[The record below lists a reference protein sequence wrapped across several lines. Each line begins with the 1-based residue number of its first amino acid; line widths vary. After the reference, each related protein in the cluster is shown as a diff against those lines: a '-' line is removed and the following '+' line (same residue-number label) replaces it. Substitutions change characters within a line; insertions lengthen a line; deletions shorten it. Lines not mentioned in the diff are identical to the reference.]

1 MLRDFRKVFK
11 DNGTSMGALMV
22 VLSAGMLLYLVPS
35 GQEQVTQDSVVAR
48 VYGRDVYKRDVDD
61 RISQAM
67 QQFKGANQEQL
78 MGYLGPQALNQV
90 IQEKLVEELA
100 ERHGVVVT
108 DPEVRASMEAELSQ
122 YPILQDPNTHK
133 LLPYAELKPILDERG
148 FSLAQL
154 EKDKRSA
161 LLRQKLIQQAAL
173 LIPVDAAWVDAE
185 NRVRNEKVTFE
196 EARLKPDASKIA
208 DPGDATLQTFLAQ
221 SGQRF
226 LQPVR
231 RVIQFVAL
239 DKSELAKDTAVTDA
253 EVQKTYQDHI
263 AQYTTPG
270 QVKARHIL
278 FKAST
283 DAEYAE
289 AMKKAEAL
297 RAKLVRGG
305 DFAAAAEQYSDDPS
319 AKGRGGD
326 LGWFDAPKMVKA
338 FSDAAFKLKK
348 GEISEPVKT
357 QFGIHLIQLEDSK
370 PAEVKPFDEVKA
382 QIKAQ
387 LEDDRFSTKATERL
401 ENLRK
406 KANNGDLANGARAL
420 GLQAKLSLPFANAGS
435 VKIDGLNGAVD
446 SIVNTAF
453 TLKVGQVSN
462 VGRVGD
468 AFVLFRVQKE
478 VQPVVAP
485 LAEIRDQVL
494 TAWKNDQARA
504 DLKAKAE
511 AALKQ
516 GGFDALKAM
525 GGVDQTLSDTTLS
538 AHADLA
544 GHSGIR
550 KAMLDT
556 AVGGDTPFFW
566 TEAGELWVAQIK
578 ARTPAPA
585 LTFETRKALVESI
598 QTQEAQNLLGAEVGT
613 LAREGELHA
622 GFSSLWGHLNGIWKN
637 EAYAQSFQS
646 GSTTPGDDNN

>member
-11 DNGTSMGALMV
+11 DNGTTMGALMV

-48 VYGRDVYKRDVDD
+48 VYGHDIYKRDVDE

-67 QQFKGANQEQL
+67 QQFKGANQDQL
-78 MGYLGPQALNQV
+78 MAFLGPQAFQQV

-108 DPEVRASMEAELSQ
+108 DPEVRAAVEAELGQ
-122 YPILQDPNTHK
+122 YPLLQDPTTHK
-133 LLPYAELKPILDERG
+133 LLPYAQLKPILDERG
-148 FSLAQL
+148 YSLAQL
-154 EKDKRSA
+154 EKGKRTD
-161 LLRQKLIQQAAL
+161 LLRQKLILQASL
-173 LIPVDAAWVDAE
+173 LIPVDASWVDTE
-185 NRVRNEKVTFE
+185 NRVRNEKVTYE
-196 EARLKPDASKIA
+196 EARLKPDASKIQ
-208 DPGDATLQTFLAQ
+208 DPGDATLQAYLTQ

-231 RVIQFVAL
+231 RVIQYVAL
-239 DKSELAKDTAVTDA
+239 DKAELAKDIAVTDP
-253 EVQKTYQDHI
+253 EVLKAYQDRI
-263 AQYTTPG
+263 AQYTEPA

-289 AMKKAEAL
+289 ALKRAQDL
-297 RAKLVRGG
+297 RTKLVKGL
-305 DFAAAAEQYSDDPS
+305 DFAKAAEQYSDDPS

-387 LEDDRFSTKATERL
+387 LEDDRFTTKATERL
-401 ENLRK
+401 ESLRK
-406 KANNGDLANGARAL
+406 KANNGDLANGARTL
-420 GLQAKLSLPFANAGS
+420 GLQAKLSVPLSATGAATLPGLTGSAASLVSAAFA
-435 VKIDGLNGAVD
+435 
-446 SIVNTAF
+446 
-453 TLKVGQVSN
+453 LKVGQVSTVN
-462 VGRVGD
+462 RVGD
-468 AFVLFRVQKE
+468 AYVVFRVQKE

-494 TAWKNDQARA
+494 AAWKDDQARA

-511 AALKQ
+511 AAVKQ
-516 GGFDALKAM
+516 GGLDALKAL
-525 GGVDQTLSDTTLS
+525 GATEQTLADTTLS

-550 KAMLDT
+550 QAMLDT
-556 AVGGDTPFFW
+556 AVGQDTPFFW
-566 TEAGELWVAQIK
+566 TEAGELWTAQIK

-598 QTQEAQNLLGAEVGT
+598 QNQEAQNLLSAEVGT
-613 LAREGELHA
+613 LAREGALHP

-637 EAYAQSFQS
+637 EAYEKSFQS
-646 GSTTPGDDNN
+646 AAASSDDN

>member
-11 DNGTSMGALMV
+11 DNGTTMGALMV

-48 VYGRDVYKRDVDD
+48 VYGHDIYKRDVDE

-67 QQFKGANQEQL
+67 QQFKGANQDQL
-78 MGYLGPQALNQV
+78 MAFLGPQAFQQV

-108 DPEVRASMEAELSQ
+108 DPEVRAAVEAELGQ
-122 YPILQDPNTHK
+122 YPLLQDPTTHK
-133 LLPYAELKPILDERG
+133 LLPYAQLKPILDERG
-148 FSLAQL
+148 YSLAQL
-154 EKDKRSA
+154 EKGKRTD
-161 LLRQKLIQQAAL
+161 LLRQKLILQASL
-173 LIPVDAAWVDAE
+173 LIPVDASWVDTE
-185 NRVRNEKVTFE
+185 NRVRNEKVTYE
-196 EARLKPDASKIA
+196 EARLKPDASKIQ
-208 DPGDATLQTFLAQ
+208 DPGDATLQAYLAQ

-231 RVIQFVAL
+231 RVIQYVAL
-239 DKSELAKDTAVTDA
+239 DKAELAKDIAVTDP
-253 EVQKTYQDHI
+253 EVLKAYQDRI
-263 AQYTTPG
+263 AQYTEPA

-289 AMKKAEAL
+289 ALKKAQDL
-297 RAKLVRGG
+297 RAKLVKGL
-305 DFAAAAEQYSDDPS
+305 DFAKAAEQYSDDPS

-326 LGWFDAPKMVKA
+326 LGWFDAPKMVKE

-401 ENLRK
+401 ESLRK
-406 KANNGDLANGARAL
+406 KANNGDLANGARTL
-420 GLQAKLSLPFANAGS
+420 GLQAKLSVPLAATGAATLPGLTGSAASLVSAAFA
-435 VKIDGLNGAVD
+435 
-446 SIVNTAF
+446 
-453 TLKVGQVSN
+453 LKVGQVSTVN
-462 VGRVGD
+462 RVGD
-468 AFVLFRVQKE
+468 AYVVFRVQKE

-494 TAWKNDQARA
+494 AAWKDDQARA

-511 AALKQ
+511 AAVKQ
-516 GGFDALKAM
+516 GGLDALKAL
-525 GGVDQTLSDTTLS
+525 GATEQTLADTTLS

-550 KAMLDT
+550 QAMLDT
-556 AVGGDTPFFW
+556 AVGQDTPFFW
-566 TEAGELWVAQIK
+566 TEAGELWTAQIK

-598 QTQEAQNLLGAEVGT
+598 QNQEAQNLLSAEVGT
-613 LAREGELHA
+613 LAREGALHP

-637 EAYAQSFQS
+637 EAYEKSFQS
-646 GSTTPGDDNN
+646 AAAPSDDN